1 MNGKVKML
9 PLIVNGLSGENG
21 PTGRNDIAR
30 ESGPIG

>member
-1 MNGKVKML
+1 ML
-9 PLIVNGLSGENG
+9 PLIVNGLSGENA

>member
-1 MNGKVKML
+1 ML

-21 PTGRNDIAR
+21 PSGRNYIAR